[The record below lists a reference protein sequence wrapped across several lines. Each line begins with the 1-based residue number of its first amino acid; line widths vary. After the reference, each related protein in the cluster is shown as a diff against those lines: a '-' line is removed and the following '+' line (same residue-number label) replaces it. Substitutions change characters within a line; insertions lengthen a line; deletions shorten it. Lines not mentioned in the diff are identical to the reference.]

1 MSAPVRVA
9 LVTPNF
15 ENNSLGRTW
24 CLWALSRALGWRTE
38 VVGVKGSAL
47 WAPLAGSPFADDCV
61 VPASAD
67 RAAALPA
74 VRAAIGRADLVIA
87 VKPLVPSLGVA
98 LAERDGTPLL
108 ADVDDPD
115 VEVRT
120 TWRPPLE
127 RLRRPGFLPS
137 RRAVTALG
145 AAVREVPRI
154 VSNPVLQRMYGGEVI
169 PHVRAAGP
177 EPTWAERDEPVVRF
191 VGSVR
196 GHKGVD
202 VLRVAA
208 ARAGVALEVTA
219 APPSDAS
226 AGERWLGTTTL
237 AEGEALVRGA
247 DVVAVPSLP
256 TLWTPAQLPAKLVD
270 AMIAGRAIVAS
281 AAEPVVWALGGTGM
295 TVPPGEV
302 EALAEAI
309 RGLRD
314 PVRRRE
320 LGAAAR
326 ERALERFT
334 IDAVAPAFERAA
346 HAAMTT
352 AVPA

>member
-1 MSAPVRVA
+1 MTALPRVA
-9 LVTPNF
+9 IVTPNF

-24 CLWALSRALGWRTE
+24 CLWALSRALGWRAE
-38 VVGVKGSAL
+38 VVGVKGTSL
-47 WAPLAGSPFADDCV
+47 WAPLAGSAFAADCT
-61 VPASAD
+61 VPGSSD
-67 RAAALPA
+67 REAALPA

-98 LAERDGTPLL
+98 LAERRGTPLL

-120 TWRPPLE
+120 TWRPRME
-127 RLRRPGFLPS
+127 RLRRPGFLAS
-137 RRAVTALG
+137 RRAVTGLG
-145 AAVREVPRI
+145 EAVRRVPRI
-154 VSNPVLQRMYGGEVI
+154 VSNPVLQRMYGGDVI
-169 PHVRAAGP
+169 PHVRDAGP
-177 EPTWAERDEPVVRF
+177 DPVWSDRDDPVVRF

-202 VLRVAA
+202 VLRAAA
-208 ARAGVALEVTA
+208 ARADVALEVTA
-219 APPSDAS
+219 APPADAR

-237 AEGEALVRGA
+237 EAGEALVRDA

-281 AAEPVVWALGGTGM
+281 AAEPVVWALDGAGLA
-295 TVPPGEV
+295 VPPGDV
-302 EALAEAI
+302 DALAAALT
-309 RGLRD
+309 RLRD
-314 PVRRRE
+314 PALRKE

-326 ERALERFT
+326 RRGLERFT
-334 IDAVAPAFERAA
+334 VDAVAPDFERAA
-346 HAAMTT
+346 RAAMR
-352 AVPA
+352 APVPA